1 MRELVESPPYRRIA
15 LFGLVISRH
24 ASVIARVLSYELT
37 LEERV
42 GDSVGIGI
50 VYRPGDPVSAG
61 NADDWVRAFQDL
73 AYVNVKGRPLVFDK
87 VSSAQTDLYAAI
99 DKGVDVLL
107 VTDGLDAESST
118 IARIARSRHI
128 LTAGSSPDY
137 VQRDLTLCVAE
148 ESDKT
153 TILINLR
160 SAEAERI
167 RFSSRLLALA
177 TFIR

>member
-1 MRELVESPPYRRIA
+1 MLSLHRIA
-15 LFGLVISRH
+15 LFGLVISRD

-37 LEERV
+37 LEERA

-50 VYRPGDPVSAG
+50 VYRSDDPVSAG
-61 NADDWVRAFQDL
+61 NADD
-73 AYVNVKGRPLVFDK
+73 
-87 VSSAQTDLYAAI
+87 
-99 DKGVDVLL
+99 
-107 VTDGLDAESST
+107 
-118 IARIARSRHI
+118 ARSRHI

-148 ESDKT
+148 ENDKT

-167 RFSSRLLALA
+167 RFSSRLLTLA
-177 TFIR
+177 TLIR